1 MDMPRV
7 GRIVS
12 PGCLHLDI
20 RLVANIGQ
28 EGLGKSHVT
37 PSVVDVDTVDQVYAV
52 VRVHDKT
59 SEMTEA
65 VTAKWIKGILLVTR
79 WYADPGSCLQTLA
92 IEKTPP
98 AGLECRSTLNRGR
111 KQFVS
116 HSTMHLLRGAGL
128 NTLLEL
134 RDTSLDEIEMAL
146 PVLLVDLGL
155 VELDIAFGM
164 VRRPPPGHIDAI

>member
-20 RLVANIGQ
+20 QLVANIGQ

-65 VTAKWIKGILLVTR
+65 VTAK
-79 WYADPGSCLQTLA
+79 
-92 IEKTPP
+92 
-98 AGLECRSTLNRGR
+98 
-111 KQFVS
+111 
-116 HSTMHLLRGAGL
+116 
-128 NTLLEL
+128 
-134 RDTSLDEIEMAL
+134 
-146 PVLLVDLGL
+146 
-155 VELDIAFGM
+155 
-164 VRRPPPGHIDAI
+164 